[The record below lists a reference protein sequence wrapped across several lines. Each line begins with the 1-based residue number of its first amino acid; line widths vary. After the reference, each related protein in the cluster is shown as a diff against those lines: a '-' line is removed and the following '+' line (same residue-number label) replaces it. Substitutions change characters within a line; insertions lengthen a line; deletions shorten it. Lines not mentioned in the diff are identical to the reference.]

1 MLRRNW
7 FNVSDAIEC
16 SEKFVWRKEAR
27 NTKVLLVANTSDE
40 RGEILLYNG
49 CRSFPS
55 PAKTAFSLMLHVVKS
70 QISGARN
77 VKMLLVANPSD
88 EK

>member
-7 FNVSDAIEC
+7 FNVSDGASAARTLC
-16 SEKFVWRKEAR
+16 GFEAR

-40 RGEILLYNG
+40 CGEILLYNG

-55 PAKTAFSLMLHVVKS
+55 PAQNAFSLMLYVVKS

>member
-40 RGEILLYNG
+40 RG
-49 CRSFPS
+49 RSFPS
-55 PAKTAFSLMLHVVKS
+55 PVAKS
-70 QISGARN
+70 QILLEIRCKKRDM
-77 VKMLLVANPSD
+77 VLVANPS
-88 EK
+88 ENSKLI